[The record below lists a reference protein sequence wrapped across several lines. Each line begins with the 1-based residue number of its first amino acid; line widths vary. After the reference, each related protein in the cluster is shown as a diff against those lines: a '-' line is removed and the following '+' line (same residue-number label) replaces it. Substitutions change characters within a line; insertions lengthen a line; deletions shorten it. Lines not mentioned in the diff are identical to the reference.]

1 MHFQSVSPSYLIL
14 RSMQGLGFWHFF
26 FAHKKEEEGKRLHKK
41 SIKHSMTPFACTTTK
56 TFTFSSSS
64 SSWTRRER
72 RRERSLSGSFSSC
85 SSNSSSLSS
94 SFNNGR
100 NFAQNR
106 RHFQRSE
113 KKKTTTQIKANIED
127 YDIVPKSGGKAKG
140 GFVGGLLIG
149 GAIFGAL
156 GFLFA
161 PQLSKHILKGKK
173 VLDDLLEEEE
183 EEEEESWTEEKET
196 NATSSSSIKL
206 EKRAEKELEET
217 RKSLN
222 QKIAEL
228 NKAIDEFSDEADVR
242 LNAKLGRLSEELDSA
257 EARSF

>member
-1 MHFQSVSPSYLIL
+1 MSPSYLIL
-14 RSMQGLGFWHFF
+14 RSAQFRVLDFF
-26 FAHKKEEEGKRLHKK
+26 CSQKKGKSLHKK
-41 SIKHSMTPFACTTTK
+41 SIKHLMTPFAFTTTK

-94 SFNNGR
+94 SFNGR

-183 EEEEESWTEEKET
+183 EEEEENWTEEKET

>member
-1 MHFQSVSPSYLIL
+1 M
-14 RSMQGLGFWHFF
+14 
-26 FAHKKEEEGKRLHKK
+26 
-41 SIKHSMTPFACTTTK
+41 
-56 TFTFSSSS
+56 
-64 SSWTRRER
+64 
-72 RRERSLSGSFSSC
+72 
-85 SSNSSSLSS
+85 SS
-94 SFNNGR
+94 SFLGR

-183 EEEEESWTEEKET
+183 EEEEENWTEEKET

>member
-1 MHFQSVSPSYLIL
+1 MSPSYPIL
-14 RSMQGLGFWHFF
+14 RYAWFRVLAFF
-26 FAHKKEEEGKRLHKK
+26 LLTKKKGKVCTKNL
-41 SIKHSMTPFACTTTK
+41 SNLMTPFAFTTTK

-94 SFNNGR
+94 SFNDGR

-113 KKKTTTQIKANIED
+113 KKKTTTRIKANIED

-183 EEEEESWTEEKET
+183 EEEEENWTEEKET

>member
-14 RSMQGLGFWHFF
+14 RSMLGLGFWHFF
-26 FAHKKEEEGKRLHKK
+26 FAHKKEEGKSLHKK

-94 SFNNGR
+94 SFNGGR

-113 KKKTTTQIKANIED
+113 TKKTTTQIKANIED

-183 EEEEESWTEEKET
+183 EEEEENWTEEKET

>member
-1 MHFQSVSPSYLIL
+1 MHSTNVSPYLNEAIFRVFCVFRL
-14 RSMQGLGFWHFF
+14 PINNTPKRGKCCTKNLSNMTTLHT
-26 FAHKKEEEGKRLHKK
+26 FA
-41 SIKHSMTPFACTTTK
+41 FTTTK
-56 TFTFSSSS
+56 TFCWT
-64 SSWTRRER
+64 TRRRQE

-85 SSNSSSLSS
+85 SSNSLSS
-94 SFNNGR
+94 SSSREKSLF
-100 NFAQNR
+100 
-106 RHFQRSE
+106 FQRSSRWGSE
-113 KKKTTTQIKANIED
+113 KKKQTTRIKANIED
-127 YDIVPKSGGKAKG
+127 CDIVPKSGGKATKG

-183 EEEEESWTEEKET
+183 EEEENWVEEKET
-196 NATSSSSIKL
+196 NATSSSSSSSIKS

-242 LNAKLGRLSEELDSA
+242 LNAKLGRMSEELDSA

>member
-1 MHFQSVSPSYLIL
+1 MSPSYPIL
-14 RSMQGLGFWHFF
+14 RYAWFRVLEFF
-26 FAHKKEEEGKRLHKK
+26 LLTKKKGKVCTKNL
-41 SIKHSMTPFACTTTK
+41 SNLMTPFAFTTTK

-94 SFNNGR
+94 SFNGR

-183 EEEEESWTEEKET
+183 EEEEENWTEEKET

>member
-1 MHFQSVSPSYLIL
+1 MSPSYPIL
-14 RSMQGLGFWHFF
+14 RYAWFRVLAFF
-26 FAHKKEEEGKRLHKK
+26 LLTKKKGKVCTKNL
-41 SIKHSMTPFACTTTK
+41 SNLMTPFAFTTTK

-64 SSWTRRER
+64 FSWTRRER

-94 SFNNGR
+94 SFNGR

-183 EEEEESWTEEKET
+183 EEEEENWTEEKET

>member
-1 MHFQSVSPSYLIL
+1 
-14 RSMQGLGFWHFF
+14 
-26 FAHKKEEEGKRLHKK
+26 
-41 SIKHSMTPFACTTTK
+41 MTPFAFTTTK

-85 SSNSSSLSS
+85 SSNSLSLSS
-94 SFNNGR
+94 FNSR
-100 NFAQNR
+100 NFAQNQ

-113 KKKTTTQIKANIED
+113 KKKTTTQIKANLED

-183 EEEEESWTEEKET
+183 EESIDLESERRSSICCTGLLSDLTEALPACFFFHSLIASAIMLNLKRIFSCW
-196 NATSSSSIKL
+196 TSSS
-206 EKRAEKELEET
+206 RAFVKHMVLT
-217 RKSLN
+217 GCFGVVLISAFDSL
-222 QKIAEL
+222 
-228 NKAIDEFSDEADVR
+228 
-242 LNAKLGRLSEELDSA
+242 
-257 EARSF
+257 

>member
-1 MHFQSVSPSYLIL
+1 MSPSYPIL
-14 RSMQGLGFWHFF
+14 RYVWFRVLAFF
-26 FAHKKEEEGKRLHKK
+26 LLTKKKGKVCTKNL
-41 SIKHSMTPFACTTTK
+41 SNLMTPFAFTTTK

-94 SFNNGR
+94 SFNGR

-173 VLDDLLEEEE
+173 TLDDLLEEEE
-183 EEEEESWTEEKET
+183 EEEEEDWTEEKET